1 MHVWNPQRLARVT
14 STMRWDLL
22 GGCEDPATAIRRAVP
37 LSAVASYK
45 GEGED
50 FWAAAIE
57 LWLQTLLHVA
67 ALRRGSMDLVHYW
80 ALSRTPDSFLAAVG
94 GAGGEAERWGT
105 LIRDLMTSAATKT
118 TDTIRYMTAAN
129 LAFMLD
135 PVLREAVTPEAGPGM
150 FSPAGVRP
158 RRRHAVPDRRIPRR
172 AALAGRGPVRRPGHR
187 DLPRGGAGGGPDAGR
202 AAGPAD
208 AVGAG

>member
-1 MHVWNPQRLARVT
+1 MHVWNPQRLARVA

-135 PVLREAVTPEAGPGM
+135 PVLREAVTPEAGSGLVQ
-150 FSPAGVRP
+150 PA
-158 RRRHAVPDRRIPRR
+158 
-172 AALAGRGPVRRPGHR
+172 
-187 DLPRGGAGGGPDAGR
+187 
-202 AAGPAD
+202 
-208 AVGAG
+208 